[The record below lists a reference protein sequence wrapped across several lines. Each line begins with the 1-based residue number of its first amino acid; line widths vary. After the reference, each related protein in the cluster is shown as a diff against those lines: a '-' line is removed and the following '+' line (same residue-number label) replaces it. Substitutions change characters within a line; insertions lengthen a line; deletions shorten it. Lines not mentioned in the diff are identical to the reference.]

1 MALNYPKLTEKA
13 VGLIEKN
20 NTITFIVDRKD
31 TKAQVKKAIE
41 ETYKVKVVKVTTLV
55 NRKGLKVAY
64 IKLVKENSA
73 SDLATKLN
81 II

>member
-1 MALNYPKLTEKA
+1 MVLSYPKVTEKA

-20 NTITFIVDRKD
+20 NTITFVVDKSS
-31 TKAQVKKAIE
+31 TKAEIKKDVEAM
-41 ETYKVKVVKVTTLV
+41 YKVKVVKVNVLV
-55 NRKGLKVAY
+55 NQKGLKVAY
-64 IKLVKENSA
+64 IKLAKENLA